1 MCLQDVQKRCQIET
15 DLREKDLA
23 VVLLFRDLPQ
33 VGSTN
38 TCRGA
43 PMLLLPVVIVS
54 QAECQPGLG

>member
-43 PMLLLPVVIVS
+43 PMLLLPVVIYLKQNVS
-54 QAECQPGLG
+54 QG